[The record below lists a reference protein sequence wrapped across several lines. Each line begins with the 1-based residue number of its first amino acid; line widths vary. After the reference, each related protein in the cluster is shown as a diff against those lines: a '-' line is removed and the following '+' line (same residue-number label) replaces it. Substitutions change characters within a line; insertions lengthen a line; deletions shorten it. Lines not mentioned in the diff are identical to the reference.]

1 MANLY
6 FLIIMFMQ
14 MIDKISISAGQPV
27 MAMPLLF
34 VVALSMIKDAYED
47 YKRHKADKN
56 ENLALAEVYDSK
68 LGKFTQR

>member
-56 ENLALAEVYDSK
+56 ENLAFAEVYDSR